1 MTSRTSRARASNMLK
16 VYHWSC
22 MPKAEQLRVRRPDD
36 TLVKVRRSQTV
47 LRFRAQPV
55 GQERDVVQVAG
66 ARDDCIDMRACAV
79 PEGGG
84 IPLDRLQRRHF
95 LPGLRPVIAHRRRA
109 VRHGHRRAAEFAA
122 LRSDVFGR
130 IGGADDQDVPAR
142 KFARVAEVMA
152 CRVRPLKVSR
162 PGNPGTFGVQK
173 WPDATTTWSNSSEQ
187 TWSFFRSWTVS
198 VNLPVAASWALCGTG
213 VRDQIRGA
221 HPGLLCPAFDTA
233 KQHRAGRTAAHLSAE
248 MRLEGVIGTFQP
260 FLRALRPKAV
270 GYRAM
275 GRFAKFI
282 QAGPPGAVPKHAPV
296 VLLFDSH
303 DPGDFGTLWH
313 RRLESPQLHQS
324 RRPRPDHRCPF
335 RHVIPPPRG
344 GQGAAPL
351 AKRWRGPARIVR

>member
-1 MTSRTSRARASNMLK
+1 
-16 VYHWSC
+16 

-36 TLVKVRRSQTV
+36 TLVKVRRGQTV
-47 LRFRAQPV
+47 LRFQAQPV
-55 GQERDVVQVAG
+55 GQERDVVQLAG
-66 ARDDCIDMRACAV
+66 AQDDCIDMRACAV
-79 PEGGG
+79 PEAGG
-84 IPLDRLQRRHF
+84 IPLDLFQRRHF
-95 LPGLRPVIAHRRRA
+95 FAVLRPGMAHHRRA
-109 VRHGHRRAAEFAA
+109 VRLGHRLAVFAA

-130 IGGADDQDVPAR
+130 IGGADNQDVPAR
-142 KFARVAEVMA
+142 KFARIAEVMA
-152 CRVRPLKVSR
+152 CRVRPLKVSK
-162 PGNPGTFGVQK
+162 PGNPVTFGVQK

-187 TWSFFRSWTVS
+187 TWWFFRSWTVP

-221 HPGLLCPAFDTA
+221 HPGPLCPAFDTA
-233 KQHRAGRTAAHLSAE
+233 EQHRAGRTAAHLFPE
-248 MRLEGVIGTFQP
+248 MRLGGVIGKFQP
-260 FLRALRPKAV
+260 FLRAFRPKAA
-270 GYRAM
+270 GSRAM

-296 VLLFDSH
+296 VLLFESH

-335 RHVIPPPRG
+335 RHVIPPPCG

-351 AKRWRGPARIVR
+351 VKRWRGTARIVR